1 MPTDRSVTPSSS
13 GWRAG
18 AAARTKAVPE
28 IPCKEMRT
36 VAIHAPHTQD
46 PPAHAL
52 AKGERDAASEGR
64 HMNYETGPL
73 PSKTGYST
81 VTGSSARAPPTAKG
95 RHPVFG
101 DCVRAR
107 GLPAVGDA
115 VSARGVPVVSVTD
128 TTVNTLE
135 CLVLATGR
143 RACLHL
149 HTHTQITHEPAKRPN
164 ATILCFTTAPG
175 VWGFRLL
182 RETVANGLHEAWGS
196 PYRNSSKC
204 DHAHYG

>member
-1 MPTDRSVTPSSS
+1 
-13 GWRAG
+13 
-18 AAARTKAVPE
+18 
-28 IPCKEMRT
+28 MRT

-143 RACLHL
+143 RACLHVQ
-149 HTHTQITHEPAKRPN
+149 THKLRTSPRSGPMPRSYASLLLLACGASAFSAKPLPMACMRPGAALT
-164 ATILCFTTAPG
+164 ATRASATMLTMDETPTAASNIG
-175 VWGFRLL
+175 LMLSGALL
-182 RETVANGLHEAWGS
+182 AAAARPPLSW
-196 PYRNSSKC
+196 PSS
-204 DHAHYG
+204 